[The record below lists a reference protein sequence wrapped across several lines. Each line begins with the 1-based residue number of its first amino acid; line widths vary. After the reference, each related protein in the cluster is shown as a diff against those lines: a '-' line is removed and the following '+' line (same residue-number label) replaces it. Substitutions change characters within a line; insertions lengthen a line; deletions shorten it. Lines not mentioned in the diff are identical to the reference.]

1 MPGLTRGIG
10 LVPQTRPSP
19 AVVDMS
25 TSDLY
30 QTIKFR
36 AFDLVLEQLEAKGI
50 AAETSNDAALREEIG
65 SALSLVTAREGVAF
79 NAAERLVLIQDVHN
93 EIVGLGPLEP
103 LLRDGSVDDIIVNG
117 PFSIYVEK
125 AGQLGR
131 VAIRFRDNNHLMN
144 IVQRI
149 VSPIGRRIDE
159 ASPFVDARLAD
170 GSRVNI
176 IIPPV
181 ALDGAMLSIRK
192 FRAQAMTGE
201 DYVAA
206 GSVTQEMLTFLA
218 TAVRSRLNILIC
230 GGTGSGK
237 TTLLNMLSSYI
248 GEKERLITIED
259 AAELQ
264 LRQDHVVRLETRPA
278 NLDGT
283 REVGARDL
291 LRNALRMRPDR
302 IILGEVRGPE
312 AVDMLQAMNTGH
324 DGSMAT
330 LHANN
335 SRDAFARLELLLG
348 FGGLST
354 DPSTL
359 RRYISSSIQLLV
371 QVHRMANG
379 KRRVTAITELIG
391 LEGETYTLNPLFAF
405 EERPPMS
412 GLGEHVIQ
420 SRRPFFANRLVQNMD
435 IRPAAAR

>member
-1 MPGLTRGIG
+1 MSGLKSG
-10 LVPQTRPSP
+10 LGLLSQTRPATS
-19 AVVDMS
+19 VVDLS
-25 TSDLY
+25 TTDLY
-30 QTIKFR
+30 QTIKFL
-36 AFDLVLEQLEAKGI
+36 AFDLVLEQLEVKGI
-50 AAETSNDAALREEIG
+50 AADTVTEAALREEI
-65 SALSLVTAREGVAF
+65 SAALSLVSAKEGVAF
-79 NAAERLVLIQDVHN
+79 NAAERQVLIQDVHN
-93 EIVGLGPLEP
+93 EIAGLGPIEP
-103 LLRDGSVDDIIVNG
+103 LLRDPTVDDIIVNG
-117 PFSIYVEK
+117 PFCVYIER
-125 AGQLGR
+125 AGQLSR

-192 FRAQAMTGE
+192 FRAQAMKGA

-206 GSVTQEMLTFLA
+206 GSLTHEMLNFLA

-248 GEKERLITIED
+248 GDKERLITIED

-264 LRQDHVVRLETRPA
+264 LRQDHVVRLETRPG

-302 IILGEVRGPE
+302 IILGEVRGAE

-330 LHANN
+330 LHANS

-354 DPSTL
+354 EPATL
-359 RRYISSSIQLLV
+359 RRYIASSLQLLV
-371 QVHRMANG
+371 QVRRMANG
-379 KRRVTAITELIG
+379 KRRVTSIAELIG
-391 LEGETYTLNPLFAF
+391 IEGESYTLNQLFTF
-405 EERPPMS
+405 DERPPMS
-412 GLGEHVIQ
+412 GLGEFQAV
-420 SRRPFFANRLVQNMD
+420 SRRPHFADRLVATVD
-435 IRPAAAR
+435 SRLGAIA

>member
-1 MPGLTRGIG
+1 MGPTTGIG
-10 LVPQTRPSP
+10 IFGQIGVDRV
-19 AVVDMS
+19 VVDLS
-25 TSDLY
+25 TTDLY
-30 QTIKFR
+30 QRIKFR
-36 AFDLVLEQLEAKGI
+36 VFDLVLEQLEARG
-50 AAETSNDAALREEIG
+50 LHEEPPKDDNLNEEVG
-65 SALSLVTAREGVAF
+65 NCLSTVTAREGVAF
-79 NAAERLVLIQDVHN
+79 NAAERLVMIQDVTN
-93 EIVGLGPLEP
+93 EIRGLGPLEP
-103 LLRDGSVDDIIVNG
+103 LLNDPTIDDVIVNG
-117 PFSIYVEK
+117 PFAIFIER
-125 AGQLGR
+125 AGKLSR
-131 VAIRFRDNNHLMN
+131 VSARFRDHHHLMN

-149 VSPIGRRIDE
+149 VGPIGRRVDE

-176 IIPPV
+176 IIPPI
-181 ALDGAMLSIRK
+181 AIDGAMLSIRK
-192 FRAQAMTGE
+192 FRRQPMRGN

-206 GSVTQEMLTFLA
+206 GSVSRDMLNFLA

-248 GEKERLITIED
+248 GDKERLITIED

-302 IILGEVRGPE
+302 IILGEVRGGE

-348 FGGLST
+348 FGGLSNE
-354 DPSTL
+354 PSTL
-359 RRYISSSIQLLV
+359 RRYIATSIQLLV
-371 QVHRMANG
+371 QVSRMG
-379 KRRVTAITELIG
+379 DGRRRVTSIAELTG
-391 LEGETYTLNPLFAF
+391 LEGESYTLNQLFAF
-405 EERPPMS
+405 EENPPLS
-412 GLGEHVIQ
+412 GLGEFVTV
-420 SRRPFFANRLVQNMD
+420 SRRPFYTSRLVQNID
-435 IRPAAAR
+435 SRTETFS

>member
-1 MPGLTRGIG
+1 MPGLASGMG
-10 LVPQTRPSP
+10 LVPHARPS
-19 AVVDMS
+19 AVVVDMS

-50 AAETSNDAALREEIG
+50 AAETSNDLALREEIG

-103 LLRDGSVDDIIVNG
+103 LLRDNAIDDVIVNG
-117 PFSIYVEK
+117 PFSIFVEK
-125 AGQLGR
+125 AGQLSR

-192 FRAQAMTGE
+192 FRAQAMTGA

-206 GSVTQEMLTFLA
+206 GSVTQDMLTFLA

-237 TTLLNMLSSYI
+237 TTLLNMLSTYI
-248 GEKERLITIED
+248 GDKERLITIED

-264 LRQDHVVRLETRPA
+264 LRQEHVVRLETRPA

-371 QVHRMANG
+371 QVHRMGNG

-391 LEGETYTLNPLFAF
+391 LEGDTYTLNQLYAF

-412 GLGEHVIQ
+412 GLGEHVVQ
-420 SRRPFFANRLVQNMD
+420 SRRPFFANRLVQSVD
-435 IRPAAAR
+435 TRPVVAR